1 MGLSEL
7 GRDGPGGL
15 TELSGFV
22 FLGLVLFEMIGPG
35 GLVGRCELGR
45 GGLVGL
51 SEMVRPGG
59 RTGLSELGLGGIVVL
74 VGGTLGS

>member
-7 GRDGPGGL
+7 GRD
-15 TELSGFV
+15 
-22 FLGLVLFEMIGPG
+22 GPG

-51 SEMVRPGG
+51 SEMVGPGG